1 MVMESI
7 GFIQGTLMLVNG
19 SMGRV
24 MVLECR
30 LVVMGVAML
39 VNSSVLL
46 NMALVFTISGD
57 LFLDL

>member
-1 MVMESI
+1 
-7 GFIQGTLMLVNG
+7 MLVNG